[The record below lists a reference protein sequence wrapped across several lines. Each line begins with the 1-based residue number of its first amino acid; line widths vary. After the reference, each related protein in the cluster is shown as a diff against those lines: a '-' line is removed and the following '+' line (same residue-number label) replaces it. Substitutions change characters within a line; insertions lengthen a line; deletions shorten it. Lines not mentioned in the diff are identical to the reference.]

1 MLWLQTHFEEEHW
14 DSIANELVKIDNND
28 AKELAEDALQAG
40 LIINP
45 VPVIS
50 SNSSKL

>member
-14 DSIANELVKIDNND
+14 DSIANEEVKIDNND
-28 AKELAEDALQAG
+28 AKELAEDALEAG
-40 LIINP
+40 LMIAP
-45 VPVIS
+45 VPIIS